1 MIICWTLQAFGSLI
15 GLGQLLQNTFRN
27 PSAFYISYTSYIEE
41 EAGVTGVFTFVLFY
55 IGFGKNH
62 SNN

>member
-41 EAGVTGVFTFVLFY
+41 EAGVTGVFTFLFY
-55 IGFGKNH
+55 SLSYFI
-62 SNN
+62 

>member
-1 MIICWTLQAFGSLI
+1 MLDLTSFRIVI

-41 EAGVTGVFTFVLFY
+41 EAGVFTFLFY
-55 IGFGKNH
+55 SLSYFI
-62 SNN
+62 